1 MSIRLNFTRF
11 AVFFLFLLV
20 VLAGSITQALGQG
33 KQDAKQQN
41 SKQQDAKPQD
51 AKSKEPV
58 AMVGGQPIYDEELA
72 PTVEGQLLSL
82 RNQEY
87 EIKRK
92 ALDSLIDQKMLEV
105 AAKKKGLTTEKLLDE
120 EVNSKVTDPSE
131 AEIEGYYYGVKPK
144 GPLADVKPQ
153 LKESLKQTKMQ
164 QLRQD
169 YMKNLRADSKVVVLL
184 SAPRVEV
191 AYDPARMR
199 GNPKAPVM
207 IVEFSDYQCPYCHQ
221 AEPTVAQVL
230 AKYGD
235 KVSLSYRDFPLTSIH
250 SQAMISAEASRCA
263 LEQGKFWEYH
273 DQLFT
278 SSKLEKDDLI
288 GYARNLKLD
297 DKQFGS
303 CLSSEKYK
311 ADIEKDEQ
319 EGKKAGVNGT
329 PGFFINGIFLN
340 GAQGHDAFARIID
353 DELSRKGSH
362 PTASV
367 SISRVQ
373 R

>member
-184 SAPRVEV
+184 SAPRV
-191 AYDPARMR
+191 
-199 GNPKAPVM
+199 
-207 IVEFSDYQCPYCHQ
+207 
-221 AEPTVAQVL
+221 
-230 AKYGD
+230 
-235 KVSLSYRDFPLTSIH
+235 
-250 SQAMISAEASRCA
+250 
-263 LEQGKFWEYH
+263 
-273 DQLFT
+273 
-278 SSKLEKDDLI
+278 
-288 GYARNLKLD
+288 
-297 DKQFGS
+297 
-303 CLSSEKYK
+303 
-311 ADIEKDEQ
+311 
-319 EGKKAGVNGT
+319 
-329 PGFFINGIFLN
+329 
-340 GAQGHDAFARIID
+340 
-353 DELSRKGSH
+353 
-362 PTASV
+362 
-367 SISRVQ
+367 
-373 R
+373 

>member
-1 MSIRLNFTRF
+1 MCHFRVALFGFIS
-11 AVFFLFLLV
+11 VFFAAL
-20 VLAGSITQALGQG
+20 SIAQNAETPKP
-33 KQDAKQQN
+33 KQ
-41 SKQQDAKPQD
+41 
-51 AKSKEPV
+51 PV
-58 AMVGGQPIYDEELA
+58 ATVDGQPIYNEDLA
-72 PTVEGQLLSL
+72 PSVEGQLQPL

-92 ALDSLIDQKMLEV
+92 ALDNLIEQKMLEV
-105 AAKKKGLTTEKLLDE
+105 AAKKKGLTTDKLLDQ
-120 EVNSKVTDPSE
+120 EVNSKIPDPTD
-131 AEIEGYYYGVKPK
+131 AELEGYYMGLKVKAPF
-144 GPLADVKPQ
+144 ADVR
-153 LKESLKQTKMQ
+153 T
-164 QLRQD
+164 QLRDGYKQAKIQQVRQE
-169 YMKNLRADSKVVVLL
+169 YLKTLRADSNVVVLI

-191 AYDPARMR
+191 AYDPARLR

-221 AEPTVAQVL
+221 VEPTVKEVL

-235 KVSLSYRDFPLTSIH
+235 RVSFSYRDFPLTAIH

-278 SSKLEKDDLI
+278 TSKLEKDDLI
-288 GYARNLKLD
+288 GYARDLKLD

-303 CLSSEKYK
+303 CLTTEKYK

-319 EGKKAGVNGT
+319 EGRKVGINGT
-329 PGFFINGIFLN
+329 PGFFINGLEVS
-340 GAQGHDAFARIID
+340 GAKPKDEFERVID
-353 DELSRKGSH
+353 DELARKNNR
-362 PTASV
+362 ASV
-367 SISRVQ
+367 SINVSRVE

>member
-1 MSIRLNFTRF
+1 VDT
-11 AVFFLFLLV
+11 
-20 VLAGSITQALGQG
+20 
-33 KQDAKQQN
+33 
-41 SKQQDAKPQD
+41 
-51 AKSKEPV
+51 
-58 AMVGGQPIYDEELA
+58 QPIYDEDLA
-72 PTVEGQLLSL
+72 PTVEGQLQPL

-92 ALDSLIDQKMLEV
+92 ALDNLIEQKMLEA
-105 AAKKKGLTTEKLLDE
+105 AAKKKGLTTEKLLDR
-120 EVNSKVTDPSE
+120 EVNSKVPDPSD
-131 AEIEGYYYGVKPK
+131 AEIEAYYLGLKVNR
-144 GPLADVKPQ
+144 PLADVKTQ
-153 LKESLKQTKMQ
+153 LKESLKQTKSQ
-164 QLRQD
+164 QARQD
-169 YMKNLRADSKVVVLL
+169 YLKTLRADSKVVVLL

-221 AEPTVAQVL
+221 VEPTVTQLL

-235 KVSLSYRDFPLTSIH
+235 KVSLSYRDFPLTAIH

-278 SSKLEKDDLI
+278 ASKLEKDDLI
-288 GYARNLKLD
+288 GYAHNLKLD

-319 EGKKAGVNGT
+319 EGRKAGVNGT
-329 PGFFINGIFLN
+329 PGFFINGVFLN
-340 GAQGHDAFARIID
+340 GAQGQDAFARIID
-353 DELSRKGSH
+353 DELSRKSSH

-367 SISRVQ
+367 SISRVE

>member
-1 MSIRLNFTRF
+1 MCHFRF
-11 AVFFLFLLV
+11 ALLFCMSAFFAATSV
-20 VLAGSITQALGQG
+20 AQNAETPKP
-33 KQDAKQQN
+33 KQ
-41 SKQQDAKPQD
+41 
-51 AKSKEPV
+51 PV
-58 AMVGGQPIYDEELA
+58 ATVDGQPIYDEDLA
-72 PTVEGQLLSL
+72 PSVEGQLQPL

-92 ALDSLIDQKMLEV
+92 ALDNLIEQRMLEV
-105 AAKKKGLTTEKLLDE
+105 AAKKKGLTTDKLLDQ
-120 EVNSKVTDPSE
+120 EVNSKIPDPTD
-131 AEIEGYYYGVKPK
+131 AELEGYYMGLKVKAPF
-144 GPLADVKPQ
+144 ADVR
-153 LKESLKQTKMQ
+153 T
-164 QLRQD
+164 QLRDGYKQAKIQQVRQE
-169 YMKNLRADSKVVVLL
+169 YLKTLRADSNVVVLI

-191 AYDPARMR
+191 AYDPARLR

-221 AEPTVAQVL
+221 VEPTVKEVL

-235 KVSLSYRDFPLTSIH
+235 RVSFSYRDFPLTAIH

-278 SSKLEKDDLI
+278 TSKLEKDDLI
-288 GYARNLKLD
+288 GYARDLKLD

-303 CLSSEKYK
+303 CLTTEKYK

-319 EGKKAGVNGT
+319 EGRKVGINGT
-329 PGFFINGIFLN
+329 PGFFINGLEVS
-340 GAQGHDAFARIID
+340 GAKPKDEFERVID
-353 DELSRKGSH
+353 DELARKNNR
-362 PTASV
+362 ASV
-367 SISRVQ
+367 SINVSRVE